1 MNKTIL
7 IIEDELKI
15 RFLIRDYLKSEGFN
29 VLEASDGDEGI
40 FVFKN
45 KVMAAK
51 KVDVNNVM
59 SGGIFIYNINIVIIK
74 KISIGMIVLYIL
86 FISFFIM
93 YL

>member
-1 MNKTIL
+1 
-7 IIEDELKI
+7 
-15 RFLIRDYLKSEGFN
+15 
-29 VLEASDGDEGI
+29 
-40 FVFKN
+40 
-45 KVMAAK
+45 MATK
-51 KVDVNNVM
+51 EVDVNNVM